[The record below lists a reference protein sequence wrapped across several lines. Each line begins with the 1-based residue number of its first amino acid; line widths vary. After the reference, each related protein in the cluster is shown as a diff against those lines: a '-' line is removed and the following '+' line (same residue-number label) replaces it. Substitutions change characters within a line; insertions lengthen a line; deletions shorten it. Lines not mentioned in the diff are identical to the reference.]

1 MNVTELARILKITP
15 QELRQFAPKL
25 GFDIGGKAIKI
36 NRNVANKII
45 KKWPTLKPIIAEQKR
60 LEEQKKKE
68 KEEAFRAE
76 IKKTVH
82 VPKFITVRDFS
93 ALTGVPLN
101 LILGELMKNGIF
113 ASLNEKI
120 DYETAWLVG
129 SALGI
134 EITPLEENQE
144 EEEKNTDNKL
154 KDILA
159 KEEKSCLSCRPPV
172 IVVMGHVDHG
182 KTKLLDAIRRTNV
195 IEGEAGGITQHIG
208 AYQVKHKDQTI
219 TFIDTPGH
227 EAFTAMRSRG
237 AKIADIAILVVAA
250 DDGVKPQTIEAFKII
265 KAAKI
270 PFVVAIN
277 KIDKPEANI
286 ERVKQELSSQ
296 LNILPEDWGG
306 NITCSPIS
314 ALKGEGIEDLLD
326 MVLLT
331 AEADSAELKANSDTD
346 AAGTVIESNISK
358 GAGPIVT
365 ILVQNGTLKTGDQLT
380 LNGVNV
386 GKVRRL
392 NNYREE
398 EIKEAGPATPVQ
410 ILGLKVAPQVGDIL
424 EVGEGEKV
432 KHRKN
437 HNTNQSTNSLV
448 QNNTAD
454 EDESVKKFNL
464 IIKSDVL
471 GSAEAIEESLEKINT
486 NDIRAKIIHRGLG
499 NITDGDIKKAEAT
512 GATIIGFN
520 VKIPPAM
527 EEIARE
533 KNITIKNYSIIY
545 DLIDYVKSEM
555 EEMIDPTIERKDL
568 GRLKVLAVFRTEKD
582 SQIIGGKVLDSEIES
597 DSMIEVYRN
606 KEMIA
611 TGKMRKLQSGRQDVN
626 VVEADQE
633 CGIEYEGQP
642 VIEEGDILNFY
653 KEITTKKKIK

>member
-15 QELRQFAPKL
+15 QELRQYAPKL
-25 GFDIGGKAIKI
+25 GFDIGAKAIKI

-60 LEEQKKKE
+60 IEEQKKKE

-76 IKKTVH
+76 IQKTVS
-82 VPKFITVRDFS
+82 VPSFITVRDFS
-93 ALTGVPLN
+93 ALTGVPIN

-120 DYETAWLVG
+120 DYDTAWLVG

-134 EITPLEENQE
+134 EIKPAEENQDENKE
-144 EEEKNTDNKL
+144 EQENKL
-154 KDILA
+154 KDIIS
-159 KEEKSCLSCRPPV
+159 KEDDSCLTCRPPV

-182 KTKLLDAIRRTNV
+182 KTRLLDAIRRTNV

-208 AYQVKHKDQTI
+208 AYQVSRNNKKI

-237 AKIADIAILVVAA
+237 AKIADVAILVVAA
-250 DDGVKPQTIEAFKII
+250 DDGVKPQTVEAFKII
-265 KAAKI
+265 KAANI

-286 ERVKQELSSQ
+286 EKVKQELSSK
-296 LNILPEDWGG
+296 LNIIPEDWGG
-306 NITCSPIS
+306 KATCSQIS
-314 ALKGEGIEDLLD
+314 ALKGEGIESLLD

-331 AEADSAELKANSDTD
+331 AETDSEELKANPDTK

-358 GAGPIVT
+358 GAGPVVT

-380 LNGVNV
+380 LNGINV

-392 NNYREE
+392 NNYKEE

-424 EVGEGEKV
+424 EVGEGERI
-432 KHRKN
+432 KHRKSY
-437 HNTNQSTNSLV
+437 NTSQASSAIQNTISEDDENIKKLNLV
-448 QNNTAD
+448 
-454 EDESVKKFNL
+454 
-464 IIKSDVL
+464 IKSDVL
-471 GSAEAIEESLEKINT
+471 GSTEAIEESLEKINT

-499 NITDGDIKKAEAT
+499 NITDGDIRKAEAT
-512 GATIIGFN
+512 GAKVIGFN

-527 EEIARE
+527 QELARE
-533 KNITIKNYSIIY
+533 KNIEIKNYSIIY
-545 DLIDYVKSEM
+545 DLINDIKDEM

-568 GRLKVLAVFRTEKD
+568 GRLKVLAIFRTEKD
-582 SQIIGGKVLDSEIES
+582 SQIIGGKVLDGEIES

-606 KEMIA
+606 KEFIA
-611 TGKMRKLQSGRQDVN
+611 RGKMKQLQCGKQDVKT
-626 VVEADQE
+626 VETDQE
-633 CGIEYEGQP
+633 CGIDYEGKP